1 MRRLPLIAACSAAG
15 LLMPA
20 SQAAAQSREFFCGEN
35 HVVKLKVIDKKTI
48 SAGPIAGRTMAL
60 MQVPG
65 KPMVYANGQTSLA
78 IASDQKRIAVRVVGE
93 EPLDCVFPAPEG
105 AAGRSAGNGTDA
117 GQPAGEKPVAVK
129 PVAKNPTT
137 ATADPASKGFAAK
150 SWGGVVRSGPG
161 MEFKQVASLK
171 EGEKIMV
178 IEDAGVE
185 MNGYRWYKIRFG
197 ASRTGYQWGGIL
209 CPIGKTVAGAF
220 QSC

>member
-1 MRRLPLIAACSAAG
+1 MRHLSLIAACCAVG
-15 LLMPA
+15 LLA
-20 SQAAAQSREFFCGEN
+20 FAGEAAAQSREFFCGDAN
-35 HVVKLKVIDKKTI
+35 VVKLKVIDKKTI
-48 SAGPIAGRTMAL
+48 SAGPIAGRTIAL

-65 KPMVYANGQTSLA
+65 KPMVYANGKTSLE
-78 IASDQKRIAVRVVGE
+78 IAADQTRIAVRVVGE

-105 AAGRSAGNGTDA
+105 AAERSADADA
-117 GQPAGEKPVAVK
+117 GQPAGEKPVAIR
-129 PVAKNPTT
+129 PVVKNPTT

-171 EGEKIMV
+171 EGEKITV

-197 ASRTGYQWGGIL
+197 ANRTGYQWGGIL
-209 CPIGKTVAGAF
+209 CPVGKTVPGAF

>member
-1 MRRLPLIAACSAAG
+1 MRHLPLIAAYGAVGMLAFAG
-15 LLMPA
+15 E
-20 SQAAAQSREFFCGEN
+20 AAAQSREFSCGAAN
-35 HVVKLKVIDKKTI
+35 VVKLKVIDKKTI
-48 SAGPIAGRTMAL
+48 SAGPIGGRTIAL

-65 KPMVYANGQTSLA
+65 KPMVYANGKTSLE
-78 IASDQKRIAVRVVGE
+78 IASDQKRIAIRVVGD

-105 AAGRSAGNGTDA
+105 AAERSASSGTDA
-117 GQPAGEKPVAVK
+117 GQPAGEKPVAGK
-129 PVAKNPTT
+129 PVVKDT
-137 ATADPASKGFAAK
+137 ATATAEPVSKGFAAK

-171 EGEKIMV
+171 EGEKITV

-197 ASRTGYQWGGIL
+197 ANKVGFQWGGIL
-209 CPIGKTVAGAF
+209 CPVGKPVAGAF

>member
-1 MRRLPLIAACSAAG
+1 MRRLPLIAACSAVG
-15 LLMPA
+15 LLVLA
-20 SQAAAQSREFFCGEN
+20 SQAAAQSREFSCGEDY
-35 HVVKLKVIDKKTI
+35 VVKLKVIDKKTI
-48 SAGPIAGRTMAL
+48 SAGPIAGRTLAL

-65 KPMVYANGQTSLA
+65 KTMVYANGKTSLE
-78 IASDQKRIAVRVVGE
+78 IGSDQKRIAVRVVGE
-93 EPLDCVFPAPEG
+93 EPLVCVFPATEG
-105 AAGRSAGNGTDA
+105 TAERSADTDA
-117 GQPAGEKPVAVK
+117 GQPAGEKPVAIK
-129 PVAKNPTT
+129 PVVKNPTT

-171 EGEKIMV
+171 EGENITV

-197 ASRTGYQWGGIL
+197 GNRTGFQWGGIL